1 MDLVGPIHWLLL
13 TVKRRIGHG
22 TLKCAVQ
29 DPHARRAARDAEG
42 VGGSLMLRPVRHGT
56 LITAIG
62 CRGGEPNRRTPM
74 RRLSVIRNA
83 VLASGIVAA
92 LLAGSVAHAADAEP
106 KPAGTAPISNAASGP
121 SISADG
127 RYVAF
132 ASLARDLVAGD
143 TNRADDV
150 FVRDR
155 QTGVITRV
163 SVDSAG
169 NQANN
174 VSRNPSI
181 SADGRYVA
189 FESFATNL
197 VAGDTNRYRDI
208 FVHDLQTGETTRVSV
223 ASHGE
228 QSDSESFHS
237 SISADGRF
245 VAFDSPASNLVFG
258 DTNDIHDVFVRDR
271 QTGETTRVSVDSNGR
286 QGDDISQLPSISAD
300 GRYVAFSSGA
310 KTLSLF
316 PDNNHADDVFVH
328 DQLTGYTDR
337 ISVGVDGNEGNSASR
352 TATISADGRFVAFES
367 TASNLVAGDTGG
379 PIDTDIFLYDRV
391 TRTTTQVNLG
401 PDGLSDSKT
410 PGQER
415 TTLSADGRYIAFVS
429 GEDKLVT
436 GDTNS
441 SWDVYVRD
449 RVTATTTRVSVA
461 NDGSQSDGYS
471 YSPSI
476 SADGHHVAF
485 TTSATNLGGDGTS
498 RKFNLYVRG
507 LGD

>member
-1 MDLVGPIHWLLL
+1 MP
-13 TVKRRIGHG
+13 R
-22 TLKCAVQ
+22 
-29 DPHARRAARDAEG
+29 
-42 VGGSLMLRPVRHGT
+42 
-56 LITAIG
+56 
-62 CRGGEPNRRTPM
+62 
-74 RRLSVIRNA
+74 
-83 VLASGIVAA
+83 
-92 LLAGSVAHAADAEP
+92 SVAP
-106 KPAGTAPISNAASGP
+106 GPVGTAPIGNSATGP

-132 ASLARDLVAGD
+132 ASLARDLVTGD
-143 TNRADDV
+143 TNRVDDV

-155 QTGVITRV
+155 QTGAVTRV

-169 NQANN
+169 DQANN
-174 VSRNPSI
+174 ASRNPSI

-189 FESFATNL
+189 FESVATNL
-197 VAGDTNRYRDI
+197 VAGDTNRYRDV

-223 ASHGE
+223 GRQGE
-228 QSDSESFHS
+228 QSDSESFHP

-337 ISVGVDGNEGNSASR
+337 ISVGPDGDEGNSASR
-352 TATISADGRFVAFES
+352 TATISADGRYVAFES

-379 PIDTDIFLYDRV
+379 PTDTDIFLYDRV

-401 PDGLSDSKT
+401 PDGLSDSGT

-415 TTLSADGRYIAFVS
+415 TTLSADGRYVAFVS

-441 SWDVYVRD
+441 SWDVFVRD

-461 NDGSQSDGYS
+461 DDGSQSDGYS

-498 RKFNLYVRG
+498 RKFNLYVRD
-507 LGD
+507 LGN

>member
-1 MDLVGPIHWLLL
+1 M
-13 TVKRRIGHG
+13 RRI
-22 TLKCAVQ
+22 
-29 DPHARRAARDAEG
+29 
-42 VGGSLMLRPVRHGT
+42 
-56 LITAIG
+56 
-62 CRGGEPNRRTPM
+62 
-74 RRLSVIRNA
+74 SVIRNA
-83 VLASGIVAA
+83 GRAVLAPGIAA
-92 LLAGSVAHAADAEP
+92 AVLAGGVAHATDAEP
-106 KPAGTAPISNAASGP
+106 KPAGTAPISSSADGPSISADGP

-132 ASLARDLVAGD
+132 ASPARDLVAGD

-169 NQANN
+169 NQADN

-197 VAGDTNRYRDI
+197 VAGDTNRYRDV

-223 ASHGE
+223 AGHGE
-228 QSDSESFHS
+228 QSDSESSHP

-245 VAFDSPASNLVFG
+245 VAFDSPASNLVSG
-258 DTNDIHDVFVRDR
+258 DTNDSHDVFVRDR

-286 QGDDISQLPSISAD
+286 QGDGISQLPSISAD
-300 GRYVAFSSGA
+300 GRHVAFSSGA

-328 DQLTGYTDR
+328 DRLTGYTDR
-337 ISVGVDGNEGNSASR
+337 ISVGPDGAEGNSASR

-379 PIDTDIFLYDRV
+379 RFDTDIFLYDRV

-401 PDGLSDSKT
+401 PDGLSDDRT

-461 NDGSQSDGYS
+461 DDGSQSNGHS

-498 RKFNLYVRG
+498 RRFNLYVRG
-507 LGD
+507 LGN

>member
-1 MDLVGPIHWLLL
+1 MRP
-13 TVKRRIGHG
+13 
-22 TLKCAVQ
+22 
-29 DPHARRAARDAEG
+29 P
-42 VGGSLMLRPVRHGT
+42 GS
-56 LITAIG
+56 
-62 CRGGEPNRRTPM
+62 
-74 RRLSVIRNA
+74 
-83 VLASGIVAA
+83 ASI
-92 LLAGSVAHAADAEP
+92 P
-106 KPAGTAPISNAASGP
+106 
-121 SISADG
+121 
-127 RYVAF
+127 
-132 ASLARDLVAGD
+132 
-143 TNRADDV
+143 
-150 FVRDR
+150 
-155 QTGVITRV
+155 
-163 SVDSAG
+163 
-169 NQANN
+169 
-174 VSRNPSI
+174 
-181 SADGRYVA
+181 
-189 FESFATNL
+189 
-197 VAGDTNRYRDI
+197 
-208 FVHDLQTGETTRVSV
+208 
-223 ASHGE
+223 
-228 QSDSESFHS
+228 
-237 SISADGRF
+237 
-245 VAFDSPASNLVFG
+245 
-258 DTNDIHDVFVRDR
+258 
-271 QTGETTRVSVDSNGR
+271 NGR

-328 DQLTGYTDR
+328 DRLTGRTDR
-337 ISVGVDGNEGNSASR
+337 ISVGPDGNEGNSASR
-352 TATISADGRFVAFES
+352 TATISADGRYVAFES

-401 PDGLSDSKT
+401 PDGLSDSGT

-441 SWDVYVRD
+441 SWDVFVRD

-461 NDGSQSDGYS
+461 DDGSQSDGYS

-507 LGD
+507 LGN

>member
-1 MDLVGPIHWLLL
+1 
-13 TVKRRIGHG
+13 
-22 TLKCAVQ
+22 
-29 DPHARRAARDAEG
+29 
-42 VGGSLMLRPVRHGT
+42 
-56 LITAIG
+56 
-62 CRGGEPNRRTPM
+62 M

-83 VLASGIVAA
+83 GRAVLASGIVAV
-92 LLAGSVAHAADAEP
+92 LLPGGVAHATDAGP
-106 KPAGTAPISNAASGP
+106 GPAGTAPISNAADGAP

-132 ASLARDLVAGD
+132 TSPARDLVAGD
-143 TNRADDV
+143 TNRASDV

-169 NQANN
+169 NQADNA
-174 VSRNPSI
+174 SRNPSI
-181 SADGRYVA
+181 SADGRYVT
-189 FESFATNL
+189 FESSATNL
-197 VAGDTNRYRDI
+197 VAGDTNRYRDT

-223 ASHGE
+223 GSHGE
-228 QSDSESFHS
+228 QSDSESFHP

-245 VAFDSPASNLVFG
+245 VALDSPASNLVPG
-258 DTNDIHDVFVRDR
+258 DTNDLHDVFVRDR
-271 QTGETTRVSVDSNGR
+271 QTGETTRASVDSNGR
-286 QGDDISQLPSISAD
+286 QGDGISQLPSISAD

-316 PDNNHADDVFVH
+316 PDNNRADDVFVH
-328 DQLTGYTDR
+328 DQLTGRTDR
-337 ISVGVDGNEGNSASR
+337 ISVGPDGNEGNSASR
-352 TATISADGRFVAFES
+352 TATISADGRYVAFES

-379 PIDTDIFLYDRV
+379 SIDTDIFLYDRV

-401 PDGLSDSKT
+401 PDGLSDGGT

-415 TTLSADGRYIAFVS
+415 PTLSADGRYIAFVS
-429 GEDKLVT
+429 GEGKLVT

-441 SWDVYVRD
+441 SWDVFVRD

-461 NDGSQSDGYS
+461 HDGSQSDGYS

-498 RKFNLYVRG
+498 RKPNLYVRD
-507 LGD
+507 LGE

>member
-1 MDLVGPIHWLLL
+1 
-13 TVKRRIGHG
+13 
-22 TLKCAVQ
+22 
-29 DPHARRAARDAEG
+29 
-42 VGGSLMLRPVRHGT
+42 
-56 LITAIG
+56 
-62 CRGGEPNRRTPM
+62 M
-74 RRLSVIRNA
+74 RRHSVIRNA
-83 VLASGIVAA
+83 GLASGIVAA
-92 LLAGSVAHAADAEP
+92 LLSGGVAHATDDEP
-106 KPAGTAPISNAASGP
+106 GSAGTAPISNSASGP

-132 ASLARDLVAGD
+132 ASLARDLVPGD

-155 QTGVITRV
+155 QTGAVTRV

-169 NQANN
+169 GQANN

-197 VAGDTNRYRDI
+197 TAGDTNRYRDV

-223 ASHGE
+223 GRDGE
-228 QSDSESFHS
+228 QADSESFHP

-286 QGDDISQLPSISAD
+286 QGDDISQVPSISAD
-300 GRYVAFSSGA
+300 GRYVAFSSSA
-310 KTLSLF
+310 KTLALF

-328 DQLTGYTDR
+328 DRLTGRTDR
-337 ISVGVDGNEGNSASR
+337 ISVGPQGEEGNSASR
-352 TATISADGRFVAFES
+352 TAAISADGRYVAFES
-367 TASNLVAGDTGG
+367 TASNLVAGDTGNST
-379 PIDTDIFLYDRV
+379 DTDIFLYDRV

-401 PDGLSDSKT
+401 PDGLGDSRT

-429 GEDKLVT
+429 GEDKLIA

-441 SWDVYVRD
+441 SWDVFVRD
-449 RVTATTTRVSVA
+449 RVSATTTRVSVA
-461 NDGSQSDGYS
+461 GDGAQSDGS
-471 YSPSI
+471 SFSASI
-476 SADGHHVAF
+476 SADGRHVAF

-498 RKFNLYVRG
+498 RRYNLYVRD
-507 LGD
+507 LGN

>member
-1 MDLVGPIHWLLL
+1 
-13 TVKRRIGHG
+13 
-22 TLKCAVQ
+22 
-29 DPHARRAARDAEG
+29 
-42 VGGSLMLRPVRHGT
+42 
-56 LITAIG
+56 
-62 CRGGEPNRRTPM
+62 M
-74 RRLSVIRNA
+74 RRLSLTRNA
-83 VLASGIVAA
+83 ERAVLTSGIVAA
-92 LLAGSVAHAADAEP
+92 LLSGGVAHATDAEP
-106 KPAGTAPISNAASGP
+106 GLAGTAPVSNSASGP

-132 ASLARDLVAGD
+132 ASLARDLVPGD

-155 QTGVITRV
+155 RTGVVTRV

-169 NQANN
+169 GQANN

-189 FESFATNL
+189 FESSATNL
-197 VAGDTNRYRDI
+197 VAGDTNRYRDV

-223 ASHGE
+223 GRQGE
-228 QSDSESFHS
+228 QSDSESFHP

-245 VAFDSPASNLVFG
+245 VAFDSPASNLVAG

-271 QTGETTRVSVDSNGR
+271 QSGETTRVSVDSNGR
-286 QGDDISQLPSISAD
+286 QGDDISQVPSISAD
-300 GRYVAFSSGA
+300 GRYVAFSSSA
-310 KTLSLF
+310 RTLSLF
-316 PDNNHADDVFVH
+316 PDNNRADDVFVH
-328 DQLTGYTDR
+328 DRLTGYTDR
-337 ISVGVDGNEGNSASR
+337 ISVGPDGAEGNSASR
-352 TATISADGRFVAFES
+352 TATVSADGRYVAFES

-379 PIDTDIFLYDRV
+379 PTDTDLFLYDRV

-401 PDGLSDSKT
+401 PGGLSDSRT

-441 SWDVYVRD
+441 TWDVFVRD

-461 NDGSQSDGYS
+461 DDGSQSDGYS

-498 RKFNLYVRG
+498 RQFNLYVRD
-507 LGD
+507 LGN

>member
-1 MDLVGPIHWLLL
+1 M
-13 TVKRRIGHG
+13 RRI
-22 TLKCAVQ
+22 
-29 DPHARRAARDAEG
+29 
-42 VGGSLMLRPVRHGT
+42 
-56 LITAIG
+56 
-62 CRGGEPNRRTPM
+62 
-74 RRLSVIRNA
+74 SVIRNA
-83 VLASGIVAA
+83 GRAVLAPGIVAA
-92 LLAGSVAHAADAEP
+92 LLTGGVAHATDAEP
-106 KPAGTAPISNAASGP
+106 KPAGTTPIGSSAGSP

-132 ASLARDLVAGD
+132 ASPARDLVAGD

-155 QTGVITRV
+155 QTGAITRV

-197 VAGDTNRYRDI
+197 VAGDTNRYRDV

-223 ASHGE
+223 GSHGE
-228 QSDSESFHS
+228 QSDSESSHP
-237 SISADGRF
+237 SISADGHY
-245 VAFDSPASNLVFG
+245 VAFDSPASNLVSG
-258 DTNDIHDVFVRDR
+258 DTNDSHDVFVRDR
-271 QTGETTRVSVDSNGR
+271 QTGGTTRVSVDSNAR
-286 QGDDISQLPSISAD
+286 QGDGISQLPSISAD

-310 KTLSLF
+310 RTLSLF

-328 DQLTGYTDR
+328 DRLTGYTDR
-337 ISVGVDGNEGNSASR
+337 ISVGPGGEEGNSASR
-352 TATISADGRFVAFES
+352 TATVSGDGRFVAFES

-379 PIDTDIFLYDRV
+379 PFDTDIFLYDRV

-401 PDGLSDSKT
+401 PDGLSDGRT

-461 NDGSQSDGYS
+461 DDGSQSDGHS
-471 YSPSI
+471 YSPAI

-485 TTSATNLGGDGTS
+485 TTGATNLGGDGTG

-507 LGD
+507 LGN

>member
-1 MDLVGPIHWLLL
+1 
-13 TVKRRIGHG
+13 
-22 TLKCAVQ
+22 
-29 DPHARRAARDAEG
+29 
-42 VGGSLMLRPVRHGT
+42 
-56 LITAIG
+56 
-62 CRGGEPNRRTPM
+62 M
-74 RRLSVIRNA
+74 RRLSIIRNA
-83 VLASGIVAA
+83 ERTVLASGIVAA
-92 LLAGSVAHAADAEP
+92 LLSGGVAHAADAEP
-106 KPAGTAPISNAASGP
+106 GPAGTAPISNSASGP

-132 ASLARDLVAGD
+132 TSLARDLVTGD

-169 NQANN
+169 AQANN
-174 VSRNPSI
+174 ASRNPSI

-189 FESFATNL
+189 FESVATNL
-197 VAGDTNRYRDI
+197 VPGDTNRYRDI
-208 FVHDLQTGETTRVSV
+208 FLHDL
-223 ASHGE
+223 
-228 QSDSESFHS
+228 
-237 SISADGRF
+237 
-245 VAFDSPASNLVFG
+245 
-258 DTNDIHDVFVRDR
+258 

-286 QGDDISQLPSISAD
+286 QGDDVSQLPSISAD

-316 PDNNHADDVFVH
+316 PDHNHSDDVFVH
-328 DQLTGYTDR
+328 DRLTGYTDR
-337 ISVGVDGNEGNSASR
+337 ISVGPDGNEGNSASR
-352 TATISADGRFVAFES
+352 TAAISADGRYVAFES

-379 PIDTDIFLYDRV
+379 PNDTDIFLYDRV

-401 PDGLSDSKT
+401 PNDLSDGGT

-441 SWDVYVRD
+441 RWDVFVRD

-461 NDGSQSDGYS
+461 VDGSQSDGYS
-471 YSPSI
+471 NSPSI

-498 RKFNLYVRG
+498 RKFDLYVRD
-507 LGD
+507 LGN

>member
-1 MDLVGPIHWLLL
+1 
-13 TVKRRIGHG
+13 
-22 TLKCAVQ
+22 
-29 DPHARRAARDAEG
+29 
-42 VGGSLMLRPVRHGT
+42 
-56 LITAIG
+56 
-62 CRGGEPNRRTPM
+62 M

-83 VLASGIVAA
+83 GRAVLASGIVAT
-92 LLAGSVAHAADAEP
+92 LLAGSVAHATDGEP
-106 KPAGTAPISNAASGP
+106 KPAGTAPIGNSASGP

-208 FVHDLQTGETTRVSV
+208 FVHDLQTGETTGVSV
-223 ASHGE
+223 GSHGE
-228 QSDSESFHS
+228 QSDSESSHP

-286 QGDDISQLPSISAD
+286 QGDGISQLPSISAD

-328 DQLTGYTDR
+328 DRLTGYTDR
-337 ISVGVDGNEGNSASR
+337 ISVGPDGNEGNSASR

-401 PDGLSDSKT
+401 PNGLSDSKT

-507 LGD
+507 LGN

>member
-1 MDLVGPIHWLLL
+1 
-13 TVKRRIGHG
+13 
-22 TLKCAVQ
+22 
-29 DPHARRAARDAEG
+29 
-42 VGGSLMLRPVRHGT
+42 
-56 LITAIG
+56 
-62 CRGGEPNRRTPM
+62 M
-74 RRLSVIRNA
+74 RRLSIIRNAGRA
-83 VLASGIVAA
+83 VLASVIVAA
-92 LLAGSVAHAADAEP
+92 PLSGGVAHATNAEP
-106 KPAGTAPISNAASGP
+106 GPAGTAPISNSASGP

-143 TNRADDV
+143 TNGADDI

-169 NQANN
+169 NQVNN

-189 FESFATNL
+189 FESTASNL
-197 VAGDTNRYRDI
+197 VAGDTNRYRDV

-223 ASHGE
+223 GRSGE
-228 QSDSESFHS
+228 QSDSESFHPS
-237 SISADGRF
+237 VSADGRF
-245 VAFDSPASNLVFG
+245 VAFDSFASNLVFG
-258 DTNDIHDVFVRDR
+258 DTNNIHDVFVRDR
-271 QTGETTRVSVDSNGR
+271 QTGETSRVSVDSNGR
-286 QGDDISQLPSISAD
+286 QGDGISQLPSISAD
-300 GRYVAFSSGA
+300 GRQVAFSSGA

-316 PDNNHADDVFVH
+316 PDNNRSDDVFVH
-328 DQLTGYTDR
+328 DRLTGRTDR
-337 ISVGVDGNEGNSASR
+337 ISVGPGGDEGNSASR
-352 TATISADGRFVAFES
+352 TASISADGQYVAFES

-401 PDGLSDSKT
+401 PDGLGDSRT
-410 PGQER
+410 PSQER

-441 SWDVYVRD
+441 SWDVFVRD

-461 NDGSQSDGYS
+461 DDGSQSDGYS
-471 YSPSI
+471 SSPSI

-498 RKFNLYVRG
+498 RRFNLYVRD
-507 LGD
+507 LGN

>member
-1 MDLVGPIHWLLL
+1 
-13 TVKRRIGHG
+13 
-22 TLKCAVQ
+22 
-29 DPHARRAARDAEG
+29 
-42 VGGSLMLRPVRHGT
+42 
-56 LITAIG
+56 
-62 CRGGEPNRRTPM
+62 M
-74 RRLSVIRNA
+74 RRLSAIRTA
-83 VLASGIVAA
+83 GLASGIVAA
-92 LLAGSVAHAADAEP
+92 LLSGGVAHATDDEP
-106 KPAGTAPISNAASGP
+106 GPVGTAPIGNSATGP

-132 ASLARDLVAGD
+132 ASLARDLVSGD
-143 TNRADDV
+143 TNRMDDV

-155 QTGVITRV
+155 QTGAVTRI

-169 NQANN
+169 GQANN
-174 VSRNPSI
+174 ASRNPSI

-189 FESFATNL
+189 FESVATNL
-197 VAGDTNRYRDI
+197 VAGDTNRYRDV

-223 ASHGE
+223 GRDGE
-228 QSDSESFHS
+228 QSDSESFHP

-258 DTNDIHDVFVRDR
+258 DTNDVHDVFVRDR
-271 QTGETTRVSVDSNGR
+271 QSGETTRVSVDSNGR
-286 QGDDISQLPSISAD
+286 QGDDISQVPSISAD
-300 GRYVAFSSGA
+300 GRYVTFSSGA
-310 KTLSLF
+310 KTLALF
-316 PDNNHADDVFVH
+316 PDNNRADDVFVH
-328 DQLTGYTDR
+328 DALTGRTDR
-337 ISVGVDGNEGNSASR
+337 ISVGPDGDEGNSASR
-352 TATISADGRFVAFES
+352 TATISADGRYVAFES

-379 PIDTDIFLYDRV
+379 PTDTDIFLYDRV

-401 PDGLSDSKT
+401 PDGLSDSRT

-429 GEDKLVT
+429 GEDKLVA
-436 GDTNS
+436 GDTNA
-441 SWDVYVRD
+441 SWDVFVRD

-461 NDGSQSDGYS
+461 GDGSQSDGYS

-498 RKFNLYVRG
+498 RRYNLYVRD
-507 LGD
+507 LGN

>member
-1 MDLVGPIHWLLL
+1 
-13 TVKRRIGHG
+13 
-22 TLKCAVQ
+22 
-29 DPHARRAARDAEG
+29 
-42 VGGSLMLRPVRHGT
+42 
-56 LITAIG
+56 
-62 CRGGEPNRRTPM
+62 M
-74 RRLSVIRNA
+74 RRLSIIRTA
-83 VLASGIVAA
+83 ERTVLASGIVAA
-92 LLAGSVAHAADAEP
+92 LLSGGVAHAADAEP
-106 KPAGTAPISNAASGP
+106 GPAGTAPISNAASGP

-132 ASLARDLVAGD
+132 TSLARDLVAGD

-169 NQANN
+169 AQANN
-174 VSRNPSI
+174 ASRNPSI
-181 SADGRYVA
+181 SADGRYVT
-189 FESFATNL
+189 FESVATNL
-197 VAGDTNRYRDI
+197 VPGDTNRYRDI
-208 FVHDLQTGETTRVSV
+208 FLHDLQTGETTRVSV
-223 ASHGE
+223 GRHGE
-228 QSDSESFHS
+228 QSDSESFHP

-258 DTNDIHDVFVRDR
+258 DTNDIHDVFVRDW

-316 PDNNHADDVFVH
+316 PDRNHSDDVFVH
-328 DQLTGYTDR
+328 DRLTGYTDR
-337 ISVGVDGNEGNSASR
+337 ISVGPDGNEGNSASR
-352 TATISADGRFVAFES
+352 TATISADGRYVAFES

-379 PIDTDIFLYDRV
+379 PNDTDIFLYDRV

-401 PDGLSDSKT
+401 PDGLSDGGT

-436 GDTNS
+436 GDINS
-441 SWDVYVRD
+441 RWDVFVRD
-449 RVTATTTRVSVA
+449 RVTATTTMVSVA
-461 NDGSQSDGYS
+461 GDGSQSDGYS
-471 YSPSI
+471 DSPSI

-498 RKFNLYVRG
+498 RKFNLYVRD
-507 LGD
+507 LGN

>member
-1 MDLVGPIHWLLL
+1 MV
-13 TVKRRIGHG
+13 
-22 TLKCAVQ
+22 
-29 DPHARRAARDAEG
+29 
-42 VGGSLMLRPVRHGT
+42 
-56 LITAIG
+56 
-62 CRGGEPNRRTPM
+62 
-74 RRLSVIRNA
+74 
-83 VLASGIVAA
+83 
-92 LLAGSVAHAADAEP
+92 
-106 KPAGTAPISNAASGP
+106 
-121 SISADG
+121 
-127 RYVAF
+127 
-132 ASLARDLVAGD
+132 GD

-189 FESFATNL
+189 FESFASNL

-208 FVHDLQTGETTRVSV
+208 FVHDLQTGATTRVSLG
-223 ASHGE
+223 SHGE
-228 QSDSESFHS
+228 QSDSESFHP

-337 ISVGVDGNEGNSASR
+337 ISVGPDGKEGNSASR

-401 PDGLSDSKT
+401 PNGLSDSGT

-461 NDGSQSDGYS
+461 DDGSQSDGYS

-507 LGD
+507 LGN

>member
-1 MDLVGPIHWLLL
+1 
-13 TVKRRIGHG
+13 
-22 TLKCAVQ
+22 
-29 DPHARRAARDAEG
+29 
-42 VGGSLMLRPVRHGT
+42 
-56 LITAIG
+56 
-62 CRGGEPNRRTPM
+62 M
-74 RRLSVIRNA
+74 RRLSAIRTA
-83 VLASGIVAA
+83 GLASGIVAA
-92 LLAGSVAHAADAEP
+92 LLSGGVAHATDVEP
-106 KPAGTAPISNAASGP
+106 GPVGTAPIGNSATGP

-132 ASLARDLVAGD
+132 ASLARDLVSGD
-143 TNRADDV
+143 TNRVDDV

-155 QTGVITRV
+155 QTGAVTRI

-169 NQANN
+169 GQANN
-174 VSRNPSI
+174 ASRNPSI

-189 FESFATNL
+189 FESVATNL
-197 VAGDTNRYRDI
+197 VAGDTNRYRDV

-223 ASHGE
+223 GRDGE
-228 QSDSESFHS
+228 QSDSESFHP

-271 QTGETTRVSVDSNGR
+271 QSAETTRVSVDSNGR
-286 QGDDISQLPSISAD
+286 QGDDISQVPSISAD

-310 KTLSLF
+310 KTLALF
-316 PDNNHADDVFVH
+316 PDNNRADDVFVH
-328 DQLTGYTDR
+328 DGLTGRTDR
-337 ISVGVDGNEGNSASR
+337 ISVGPDGAEGNSASR
-352 TATISADGRFVAFES
+352 TATISADGRYVAFES

-379 PIDTDIFLYDRV
+379 PTDTDIFLYDRV

-401 PDGLSDSKT
+401 PDGLSDSRT

-429 GEDKLVT
+429 GEDKLVA
-436 GDTNS
+436 GDTNA
-441 SWDVYVRD
+441 SWDVFVRD

-461 NDGSQSDGYS
+461 GDGSQSDGTS
-471 YSPSI
+471 YGASI

-498 RKFNLYVRG
+498 RRYNLYVRDVG
-507 LGD
+507 N